1 MLRQKIAIDLGTTN
15 TLVYDSK
22 KGLVYNEPT
31 VIAIER
37 KGKRCITAGH
47 NAKEM
52 VGRTTENIEAIHPL
66 SQGVISDFDSAQKLL
81 EFLLKKIG
89 INKKAKPRVI
99 ICAPSGGSEVE
110 KKAVEDVAYQA
121 GAGKVTVVDEP
132 IAAAIG
138 SGLSIGE
145 PIGRMIVDIGGGTT
159 DVAVISLGGIVLS
172 TSLKVAGNDF
182 DEALIRYVRNTYN
195 LLIGDKTAE
204 KLKIAVG
211 GLFKNPDEEESMA
224 ITGRDL
230 VSGLPKSIE
239 VTRNETVPVLKGVAS
254 QILDAILGILEK
266 TPGELAADI
275 SLDGIMLTGGGSILQ
290 GMDQF
295 IHDKTGVEII
305 QANDPMAS
313 VGIGLDIIAKQ
324 GVK

>member
-1 MLRQKIAIDLGTTN
+1 MFKQKIAIDLGTTN

-22 KGLVYNEPT
+22 KGLVYDEPT
-31 VIAIER
+31 VIAIDR
-37 KGKRCITAGH
+37 KTKRCLTAGQE
-47 NAKEM
+47 AKDM

-89 INKKAKPRVI
+89 VNKRSKPRVI

-110 KKAVEDVAYQA
+110 KKAVEDVAYQS

-145 PIGRMIVDIGGGTT
+145 PIGRMLVDIGGGTT

-182 DEALIRYVRNTYN
+182 DEALIRYIRNSYN

-204 KLKIAVG
+204 TLKIRIG
-211 GLFKNPDEEESMA
+211 TLYSENENRTMT

-239 VTRNETVPVLKGVAS
+239 ITANETVQVLKSVAS
-254 QILDAILGILEK
+254 QIMDAVLGILEK
-266 TPGELAADI
+266 TPGELASDI
-275 SLDGIMLTGGGSILQ
+275 SMDGIMLTGGGSMLT

-295 IHDKTGVEII
+295 IHEKTGVDII
-305 QANDPMAS
+305 KAKEPLAS
-313 VGIGLDIIAKQ
+313 VGLGLDIIAKQ
-324 GVK
+324 GIK

>member
-1 MLRQKIAIDLGTTN
+1 MFKQKIAIDLGTTN

-31 VIAIER
+31 VIAIDR
-37 KGKRCITAGH
+37 KTKRCLTAGH
-47 NAKEM
+47 EAKDM
-52 VGRTTENIEAIHPL
+52 VGRTTDNIEAIHPL
-66 SQGVISDFDSAQKLL
+66 SQGVISDFDSAQKLI

-89 INKKAKPRVI
+89 ISRKSKPRMI

-110 KKAVEDVAYQA
+110 KKAVEDVAYHS

-145 PIGRMIVDIGGGTT
+145 PVGRMLVDIGGGTT

-182 DEALIRYVRNTYN
+182 DEAMIRYIRNSYN

-204 KLKIAVG
+204 RLKVSIGA
-211 GLFKNPDEEESMA
+211 LFPDEDSSKIT

-239 VTRNETVPVLKGVAS
+239 ISRNETVPVFKVVAS
-254 QILDAILGILEK
+254 QILDAILGVLEK

-275 SLDGIMLTGGGSILQ
+275 SLDGIMLTGGGSMLL
-290 GMDQF
+290 GMDRF
-295 IHDKTGVEII
+295 IHEKTGVDIVKAKE
-305 QANDPMAS
+305 PLAS
-313 VGIGLDIIAKQ
+313 VGLGLDIIAKQ
-324 GVK
+324 GIK